1 MGSSGQAPGTVRG
14 QSLAIS
20 TQRRTIAGLA
30 GASQQSTAVQALPA
44 LSPFSLPAGVP
55 GPPASP
61 SPSPLPF
68 PGTVYHR
75 CLALY
80 LCHGQCLPK
89 TGSHILANLL
99 LQPESKTTESTPV
112 ISERGHSAGKCFHRC
127 QKEVRSRIQNNKT
140 IRTLARGGSCPPL

>member
-20 TQRRTIAGLA
+20 TQRRMIAGLA

-68 PGTVYHR
+68 PGIVHHR

-99 LQPESKTTESTPV
+99 LQPESNQDHRIHAGYFRERTQCREVFPQV
-112 ISERGHSAGKCFHRC
+112 AERG
-127 QKEVRSRIQNNKT
+127 KEQNT
-140 IRTLARGGSCPPL
+140 E